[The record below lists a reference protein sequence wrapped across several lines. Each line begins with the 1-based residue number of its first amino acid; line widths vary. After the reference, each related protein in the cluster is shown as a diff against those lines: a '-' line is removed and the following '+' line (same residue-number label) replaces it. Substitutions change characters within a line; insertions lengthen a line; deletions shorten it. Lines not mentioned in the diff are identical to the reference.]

1 MRWAGE
7 RKPSRSEG
15 LHRSSKARGDTLC
28 ASTFHEEGIPVS
40 MPAYDYR
47 CQACGNRFEAWQ
59 KITDD
64 PIQVCPKCSGHVQRI
79 IHATGLVFKGGG
91 FYSTDHRGAATAAS
105 PADEG
110 HAPATDGAK
119 GEAKSEK
126 SEAATPKAETKADA
140 KPAPAAAPAANA

>member
-1 MRWAGE
+1 
-7 RKPSRSEG
+7 
-15 LHRSSKARGDTLC
+15 
-28 ASTFHEEGIPVS
+28 

-79 IHATGLVFKGGG
+79 IHATGIVFKGGG

-105 PADEG
+105 LADEA
-110 HAPATDGAK
+110 HAAPAAEGAK
-119 GEAKSEK
+119 SDAKTEK
-126 SEAATPKAETKADA
+126 AESAAPKAETKTDA
-140 KPAPAAAPAANA
+140 KPATTASAPAANA